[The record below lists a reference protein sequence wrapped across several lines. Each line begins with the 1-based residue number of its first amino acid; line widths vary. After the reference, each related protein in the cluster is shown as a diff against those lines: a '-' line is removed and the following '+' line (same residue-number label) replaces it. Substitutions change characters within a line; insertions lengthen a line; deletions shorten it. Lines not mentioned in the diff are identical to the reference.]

1 MKSTELS
8 LAPRFYTNYVLFQ
21 QLGKPLRAQARTQLN
36 VAMSRVDGIHAARG
50 LRDIIFPM
58 LWWADGI
65 DGIEDEKTL
74 ALLRDD
80 YRSAHLTTNKLT
92 LFLLQS

>member
-1 MKSTELS
+1 MSSTH
-8 LAPRFYTNYVLFQ
+8 RINYLRQ
-21 QLGKPLRAQARTQLN
+21 QRYIILKQLGKPLRAQARTQLN
-36 VAMSRVDGIHAARG
+36 VAMSRVDGIHGARG

-74 ALLRDD
+74 ALLRDGKIGSLD
-80 YRSAHLTTNKLT
+80 NKLT
-92 LFLLQS
+92 LFLSKS

>member
-1 MKSTELS
+1 
-8 LAPRFYTNYVLFQ
+8 
-21 QLGKPLRAQARTQLN
+21 
-36 VAMSRVDGIHAARG
+36 MSRVDGIHAARG

-65 DGIEDEKTL
+65 DSIEDEKTL

-80 YRSAHLTTNKLT
+80 YRSAHLTTN
-92 LFLLQS
+92 